1 MPREA
6 GIARANL
13 CALTSIGAAGP
24 SGVEEAEPGGEPVEE
39 THRRGHRVDER
50 SLPTHADVLPPAA
63 TARTGNTARATPGGR
78 IATGARTAHGTTTS
92 RSRAEPERADR
103 ANEGRKR

>member
-6 GIARANL
+6 GIARGNL

-39 THRRGHRVDER
+39 THRRGH
-50 SLPTHADVLPPAA
+50 PP
-63 TARTGNTARATPGGR
+63 P
-78 IATGARTAHGTTTS
+78 
-92 RSRAEPERADR
+92 
-103 ANEGRKR
+103 